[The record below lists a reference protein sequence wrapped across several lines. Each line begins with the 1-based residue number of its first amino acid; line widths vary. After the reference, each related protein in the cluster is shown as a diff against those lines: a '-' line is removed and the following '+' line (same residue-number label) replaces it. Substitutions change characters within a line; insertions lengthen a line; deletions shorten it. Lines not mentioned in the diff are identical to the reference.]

1 MDTSI
6 NPKMIEFILKFSRI
20 EYALK
25 RSPEFSREDGI
36 IKVPPGSM
44 QKIHIA
50 KADWHKF
57 SEAIGNDFFEKRRI
71 CPNSKILWEK
81 PAASWVIR
89 TEGGK
94 KILSWH
100 DYSLKE
106 THKNSFEPVKR
117 VRNCIFHGESQE
129 FIPRH
134 SELVD
139 ASICVLDL
147 ALEHCRGDP
156 SLSSIYDLY
165 ENSRPY

>member
-1 MDTSI
+1 M
-6 NPKMIEFILKFSRI
+6 NLKMIDFILKFSRI

-25 RSPEFSREDGI
+25 RSLQFATEDKKI
-36 IKVPPGSM
+36 EAPPGSTH
-44 QKIHIA
+44 KIYVA
-50 KADWHKF
+50 KADWSKF
-57 SEAIGNDFFEKRRI
+57 ASAIGTDFFEKRRI
-71 CPNSKILWEK
+71 CPHSKILWEK

-89 TEGGK
+89 TEDGK

-100 DYSLKE
+100 DYCLKE
-106 THKNSFEPVKR
+106 AHKNSFEPVKR

-147 ALEHCRGDP
+147 ALEHCRGEP